1 MGEPQANK
9 TPWFLFD
16 LFFNRTQF
24 PTHVWLR
31 VYSTYFTGKLDQ
43 VRVTQ
48 FFIFCIIFYIIKNKS
63 TTKPNQPC
71 NRNESNLKKEMG
83 MKQIFKKKGRFGIL
97 GPPTTKLKKKSRFQL
112 KAWLINRTIILIKTI
127 FSSKYTRERRNMG
140 EGFGKGLVGP
150 VRVVFGLSPG
160 LFWWSRLLIF

>member
-1 MGEPQANK
+1 MLGEKEEILEEPRANK

-16 LFFNRTQF
+16 LFINRTQF

-48 FFIFCIIFYIIKNKS
+48 FFIFCIMIYIIKNKS

-71 NRNESNLKKEMG
+71 NHNESNLKKEMG
-83 MKQIFKKKGRFGIL
+83 MKQIFKEKRAVWDFGS
-97 GPPTTKLKKKSRFQL
+97 TNNQTKKKKSFP
-112 KAWLINRTIILIKTI
+112 IKSVI
-127 FSSKYTRERRNMG
+127 DQ
-140 EGFGKGLVGP
+140 
-150 VRVVFGLSPG
+150 
-160 LFWWSRLLIF
+160 

>member
-1 MGEPQANK
+1 MRVTKLLKNRVGREEEILGEPQANK

-16 LFFNRTQF
+16 LFINRTQF

-48 FFIFCIIFYIIKNKS
+48 FFIFCIIIYIIKNKS

-71 NRNESNLKKEMG
+71 NHNESNLKKEMG

-112 KAWLINRTIILIKTI
+112 KA
-127 FSSKYTRERRNMG
+127 
-140 EGFGKGLVGP
+140 
-150 VRVVFGLSPG
+150 
-160 LFWWSRLLIF
+160 